1 MLALDDLVRD
11 QNGEVVLFN
20 NSGLRSL
27 ALSAGSPVIEDG
39 EAGKH
44 TTAAGEDV
52 SGFRYLLFANGLRLY
67 FQPGLDVLV
76 QQEDAAHS

>member
-20 NSGLRSL
+20 DFW
-27 ALSAGSPVIEDG
+27 SAGFGAEYGLASDRGRGGREAHDG
-39 EAGKH
+39 GRRGRVRLPLPA
-44 TTAAGEDV
+44 
-52 SGFRYLLFANGLRLY
+52 FANGLRLY